1 MEKIKMATPIVEL
14 DGDEMTRVLWH
25 WIKESLLEPYIDLN
39 IDYYDLHIKNRDNTN
54 DKVTIDAANA
64 TIKYGVAVK
73 CATITAN
80 KDRKEEYDLKEIWES
95 PNGTIR
101 KILKGTVFRVPI
113 IIESLVPVIPNWKK
127 PITIARH
134 AYGDQ
139 YLSVSLEVDEA
150 TKAEFILTDKN
161 GSEKRVPIFDFD
173 EKGILMGYTNL
184 DSSIEDFANT
194 CFQYS
199 LDEKTDLMFGAKDTV
214 IKAYDYK
221 FKDIFQKLY
230 DEKYKPLFEEK
241 NIRYTYT
248 LIDDAIAKVVK
259 SNGGMIL
266 ACKNY
271 EGDLMSDLV
280 AAGFGSLALMTSVL
294 VSQNGYY
301 EYEAAHGTVMN
312 HYYKYLKGED
322 TSTNPIALI
331 FTWTGGL
338 RKRGELD
345 SNTELIQFSNALEKA
360 TIDTINDGILTKDL
374 MDSSSL
380 ANKRWVNS
388 REMIL
393 LIGEKLKKSLNK

>member
-1 MEKIKMATPIVEL
+1 MDTPIVEL

-25 WIKESLLEPYIDLN
+25 WIKEYLLEPHIDLN
-39 IDYYDLHIKNRDNTN
+39 IDYYDLHIKNRDLTN
-54 DKVTIDAANA
+54 DRVTIDAANA
-64 TIKYGVAVK
+64 TKKYGVAVK
-73 CATITAN
+73 CATITPN
-80 KDRKEEYDLKEIWES
+80 KDRQEEYDLKEIWAS

-113 IIESLVPVIPNWKK
+113 IIDTLRPVIPNWKK

-139 YLSVSLEVDEA
+139 YLSVSLEVDKE
-150 TKAEFILTDKN
+150 TKVEFVLTDKN
-161 GSEKRVPIFDFD
+161 GNEKRTPIFDFE

-194 CFQYS
+194 CLQYA
-199 LDEKTDLMFGAKDTV
+199 LDEKTDLLFGAKDTV
-214 IKAYDYK
+214 VKTYDYK
-221 FKDIFQKLY
+221 FKDIFQRLY
-230 DEKYKPLFEEK
+230 EEDYKNSYEEK
-241 NIRYTYT
+241 GIRYTYT

-259 SNGGMIL
+259 SDGGMIL

-312 HYYKYLKGED
+312 HYYKYLKGEE

-338 RKRGELD
+338 RKRGKLD
-345 SNTELIQFSNALEKA
+345 SNIDLINFSNKLEKA
-360 TIDTINDGILTKDL
+360 TIDIINDGILTKDL
-374 MDSSSL
+374 MQSSTVE
-380 ANKRWVNS
+380 NKRQVNS
-388 REMIL
+388 KEMIL
-393 LIGEKLKKSLNK
+393 LIGEKLMTLM

>member
-1 MEKIKMATPIVEL
+1 MKKIKMDTPIVEL

-25 WIKESLLEPYIDLN
+25 WIKEYLLEPHIDLN
-39 IDYYDLHIKNRDNTN
+39 IDYYDLHIKNRDITH
-54 DKVTIDAANA
+54 DTVTIDAANA
-64 TIKYGVAVK
+64 TKKYGVAVK
-73 CATITAN
+73 CATITPN
-80 KDRKEEYDLKEIWES
+80 KDRQEEYDLKEIWAS

-113 IIESLVPVIPNWKK
+113 IIDTLTPVIPNWKK

-139 YLSVSLEVDEA
+139 YLSVSLEVDKD
-150 TKAEFILTDKN
+150 TKVEFVLTDKSGN
-161 GSEKRVPIFDFD
+161 EKRTPIFDFE

-194 CFQYS
+194 CLQYA
-199 LDEKTDLMFGAKDTV
+199 LDEKTDLLFGAKDTV
-214 IKAYDYK
+214 VKTYDYK
-221 FKDIFQKLY
+221 FKDIFQRLY
-230 DEKYKPLFEEK
+230 DEKYKASYEEQG
-241 NIRYTYT
+241 IRYTYT

-259 SNGGMIL
+259 SDGGMIL

-301 EYEAAHGTVMN
+301 EYEAAHGTVKN

-345 SNTELIQFSNALEKA
+345 SNLDLINFSNKLEKA
-360 TIDTINDGILTKDL
+360 TIDIINGGILTKDL
-374 MDSSSL
+374 MQSSSVE
-380 ANKRWVNS
+380 KKKMVNS
-388 REMIL
+388 KEMII
-393 LIGEKLKKSLNK
+393 LIAERLMTLI

>member
-1 MEKIKMATPIVEL
+1 MEKIKMDTPLVEI
-14 DGDEMTRVLWH
+14 DGDEMARVLWH
-25 WIKESLLEPYIDLN
+25 WIKEELLEPYIDLN
-39 IDYYDLHIKNRDNTN
+39 IEYYDLHIKNRDITD
-54 DKVTIDAANA
+54 DKVTIEAANA
-64 TIKYGVAVK
+64 TKRNGVAVK
-73 CATITAN
+73 CATITPN
-80 KDRKEEYDLKEIWES
+80 KDRQEEYDLKEIWGS

-113 IIESLVPVIPNWKK
+113 IIDSLTPVIPNWKK

-139 YLSVSLEVDEA
+139 YLSVSMEVDKE
-150 TKAEFILTDKN
+150 TKAEFVLTDKN
-161 GSEKRVPIFDFD
+161 GNEKRTPIFDFD

-194 CFQYS
+194 CLQYA
-199 LDEKTDLMFGAKDTV
+199 LDQKTNLLFGAKDTV
-214 IKAYDYK
+214 LKIYDNK

-230 DEKYKPLFEEK
+230 DDKYKSSYEEQK
-241 NIRYTYT
+241 IKYTYT
-248 LIDDAIAKVVK
+248 LIDDAIAKVIK

-294 VSQNGYY
+294 VSQEGYY
-301 EYEAAHGTVMN
+301 EYEAAHGTVKN

-345 SNTELIQFSNALEKA
+345 SNIDLIDFSNKLEKA
-360 TIDTINDGILTKDL
+360 TIDIINDGILTKDL
-374 MDSSSL
+374 MQSSS
-380 ANKRWVNS
+380 AENKRYVNS
-388 REMIL
+388 KEMIL
-393 LIGEKLKKSLNK
+393 LIAERLMTLM